1 MTTALLEQIVKTHF
15 PDIKKLVVKVDEKG
29 YKLRFVDKRYPFSDV
44 YRVVRDYV
52 LEKQTL

>member
-1 MTTALLEQIVKTHF
+1 MTETLLEQIIRNHF
-15 PDIKKLVVKVDEKG
+15 PDIKKLAVTINENG
-29 YKLRFVDKRYPFSDV
+29 YKLRFEDKRYEFSEV